1 MHPLKAP
8 SDQTAERL
16 EELTDRLTERLWEA
30 EGVRARLTKA
40 RNANVWPDLQSMS
53 QMFNEIQHGTAGP
66 FAFLPN
72 LAK

>member
-8 SDQTAERL
+8 SDQTSEQL
-16 EELTDRLTERLWEA
+16 LELTDRLTERLWEA
-30 EGVRARLTKA
+30 EDIRARLTRA
-40 RNANVWPDLQSMS
+40 RDANVWPDLQSMS
-53 QMFNEIQHGTAGP
+53 QMFSEIQQGAAGP